1 MKAIAAISMIGASGL
16 AWADPCDSV
25 GKVAKAANPVLAE
38 VSVSRSAKDVPG
50 GVALCVLDVKVL
62 VTMDG
67 KLVAVQPPPPSQ
79 QARPINQDLP
89 DGMKAV
95 AKTTNGTDPRPITPA
110 ELSAQPAAPA
120 QAPVNSNWPGSNSA
134 LSR

>member
-1 MKAIAAISMIGASGL
+1 MKAIAAIAMIGTAGL

-25 GKVAKAANPVLAE
+25 VLAAKAANPVLAE
-38 VSVSRSAKDVPG
+38 VSASRSATDVPG

-67 KLVAVQPPPPSQ
+67 KLVAVQLSPSAH
-79 QARPINQDLP
+79 QARPVNQDLP

-95 AKTTNGTDPRPITPA
+95 AKSTNATDPRPITP
-110 ELSAQPAAPA
+110 EDLLAQPAAPT
-120 QAPVNSNWPGSNSA
+120 QPPVNSN
-134 LSR
+134 